1 LRQSNSHAARLF
13 GHKRRELV
21 YALEFGPSNDAHHI
35 TLPLAM
41 ASASKK
47 YNVIL
52 MEAAEAAEDDDCED
66 LPKDTNLRELKIYLS
81 ARGVNIGQNVDW
93 MGKFNSCRK
102 IIRVENK
109 RPVGER
115 TSSEESGRSKESG
128 YFSDPFRVKVRG

>member
-21 YALEFGPSNDAHHI
+21 YALEFGPNNDAHHI

-52 MEAAEAAEDDDCED
+52 MEAAEDDDCED

-81 ARGVNIGQNVDW
+81 ARGVNTGQNVDW

-102 IIRVENK
+102 MIRVENK